1 MGRPSLNVKQTA
13 VRLQQ
18 ADLERIDALKGANQR
33 AKFIR
38 EAVKEK
44 LAREEGQGDAVSNKQ
59 SNNSSSD

>member
-1 MGRPSLNVKQTA
+1 MGRPPLKVKPTV
-13 VRLQQ
+13 VRL
-18 ADLERIDALKGANQR
+18 APEDLERIDALEGPNKR

-44 LAREEGQGDAVSNKQ
+44 LNREGGQGDAVSRKQ